1 MAAGLNAAQHEAV
14 ETLSGPL
21 LVLAGAGTGKTR
33 VVTFRIANLIRHGIR
48 PNRILAVTFT
58 NKAAAEMQERASAL
72 LGKRLPERPEISTF
86 HSLCVRIL
94 RRHITRLGYPAQFTI
109 YDRGDQEGLARAVL
123 REIRVAQE
131 SLRPG
136 DLLATISRWKTDSLR
151 PDAAA
156 ARAETDQ
163 EHLAAAGYRRYQK
176 ALKLAGAVDFD
187 DLLLVAEEL
196 LERFPDVRAD
206 EAGRFDHLL
215 IDEYQDTNES
225 QYRIVKCLASDHRNL
240 CVVGDD
246 DQSIYAWRGAAVKH
260 ILGFH
265 RDWPEAKIVRLEENY
280 RSTEPIL
287 AVANRLIAFN
297 EERHKKILRSGRGTG
312 NPPRIWKMVDE
323 QAESRDVV
331 GEIRTQ
337 IDLGAARP
345 RDYAILCRTNE
356 QPRAFEEELRRK
368 KVPYVLLGGQ
378 SFYDRT
384 EVKDVLAYLRLLA
397 QPRDEISLRRVI
409 NTPPRGIGKTT
420 IEQLAASSVAA
431 GRPLMELLPEASQ
444 NGRLPATARRGV
456 EGLLNLLEDHRQR
469 AKAGSLVDM
478 ATSLL
483 DTINY
488 RAELTRLHKQPAD
501 AERRWNSVA
510 ELLNSLGQYEAR
522 EKHRA
527 TLSGFLD
534 ESTLM
539 LRDSGDDKEK
549 ALERDVVVL
558 MTLHSAKGLEF
569 PRVYLVG
576 LEDGIL
582 PHHRS
587 VASEGV
593 AIDEERRLCYVG
605 VTRAQDQLTI
615 SWCASRFKWGKARPT
630 KPSRFLYEI
639 TGEAKTAAE
648 AVAMSNREYMSAM
661 QAAGLTGGPKP
672 FRRPTRSGRPQK
684 R

>member
-1 MAAGLNAAQHEAV
+1 MAAGLNAAQQDAV

-33 VVTFRIANLIRHGIR
+33 VVTFRIANLIRHR
-48 PNRILAVTFT
+48 VAASRILAVTFT
-58 NKAAAEMQERASAL
+58 NKAAAEMQERAAAL
-72 LGKRLPERPEISTF
+72 LGKRLPEKPEISTF

-94 RRHITRLGYPAQFTI
+94 RRNITRLGYPAEFAI

-123 REIRVAQE
+123 REIRVPQE

-136 DLLATISRWKTDSLR
+136 DLLAAISRWKTESVR
-151 PDAAA
+151 PAEAG

-196 LERFPDVRAD
+196 LARFPDIREA

-215 IDEYQDTNES
+215 VDEYQDTNES
-225 QYRIVKCLASDHRNL
+225 QYRIVKSLAEGHRNL

-260 ILGFH
+260 ILGFQ
-265 RDWPEAKIVRLEENY
+265 RDWPDAKVVRLEENY
-280 RSTEPIL
+280 RSTGPIL
-287 AVANRLIAFN
+287 AIANRLIAFN
-297 EERHKKILRSGRGTG
+297 VERHKKILRAGRGGG
-312 NPPRIWKMVDE
+312 NPPRVWKLADE
-323 QAESRDVV
+323 QAETREVV
-331 GEIRTQ
+331 GEIRAQ
-337 IDLGAARP
+337 LDLKAARP

-368 KVPYVLLGGQ
+368 KVPYVLIGGQ

-397 QPRDEISLRRVI
+397 HPRDEISLRRVI

-420 IEQLAASSVAA
+420 VEQLAASAAAA
-431 GRPLMELLPEASQ
+431 GRPMMETLPDALQ
-444 NGRLPATARRGV
+444 HGRLPATARRGV
-456 EGLLNLLEDHRQR
+456 DGLLALLDEHRHR
-469 AKAGSLVDM
+469 ATPGSLVDM

-483 DTINY
+483 EKINY
-488 RAELTRLHKQPAD
+488 REELARLHKKEAD
-501 AERRWNSVA
+501 VERRWNSVA

-522 EKHRA
+522 EGRGAK
-527 TLSGFLD
+527 LSGFLD

-539 LRDSGDDKEK
+539 LRDSGTDKED
-549 ALERDVVVL
+549 ALARDAVVL

-587 VASEGV
+587 VAVEGA

-615 SWCASRFKWGKARPT
+615 SWSASRFKWGKSRPT
-630 KPSRFLYEI
+630 KPSRFLFEI
-639 TGEAKTAAE
+639 TGEAKTVGE
-648 AVAMSNREYMSAM
+648 AVALSNREYMKAM
-661 QAAGLTGGPKP
+661 QAAGLSGARNQ
-672 FRRPTRSGRPQK
+672 FRRPTGNGRPPG